1 MSVSHL
7 KELIAEAA
15 SEHRAVGAFSVGNM
29 EMIIG
34 AIKAAE
40 ELHTPIILQIAQ
52 SRLKHSPLNMIGPM
66 MISAA
71 KSAKIPVAVH
81 LDHGLT
87 LDTIEQALN
96 LNFTSVMFDGSKYDV
111 RKNLELTKKV
121 VDLATQKGA
130 GVEAELGVIGGDEG
144 NGMGQTLYT
153 DPDTAYWFSESV
165 DIDAL
170 AVAIGNAHGHY
181 KSTPK
186 LRLDILK
193 EIHQAVKIPLVL
205 HGGSGISPSDFR
217 ACINAGVSK
226 INIATSNFDS
236 LTDGAEKY
244 LTTQGP
250 HNFFSLNEAMVAGV
264 YTNTKKYI
272 QIFNNQ
278 IPLEQIS

>member
-1 MSVSHL
+1 MSISNL

-15 SEHRAVGAFSVGNM
+15 SAHRAVGAFSVGNM

-34 AIKAAE
+34 VIKAAE

-52 SRLKHSPLNMIGPM
+52 SRLKHSPLHMIGPM
-66 MISAA
+66 MFSAA
-71 KSAKIPVAVH
+71 KYAKIPVAVH
-81 LDHGLT
+81 LDHGFT

-96 LNFTSVMFDGSKYDV
+96 LNFTSVMFDGSKYNV

-121 VDLATQKGA
+121 VDLATNKGA
-130 GVEAELGVIGGDEG
+130 GVEAELGVVGGDEG
-144 NGMGQTLYT
+144 NGMGQTQYT
-153 DPDTAYWFSESV
+153 DPDTACWFSESV
-165 DIDAL
+165 NIDAL

-193 EIHQAVKIPLVL
+193 EIHQAVKTPLVL
-205 HGGSGISPSDFR
+205 HGGSGISPRDFR

-236 LTDGAEKY
+236 LTDGAEKVFY
-244 LTTQGP
+244 NPGT
-250 HNFFSLNEAMVAGV
+250 S
-264 YTNTKKYI
+264 
-272 QIFNNQ
+272 
-278 IPLEQIS
+278 